1 LIFIL
6 AIDEGIIDHAKGFYV
21 NSLTGETLPISVAIE
36 KGLIFTELVD
46 QHPRRFVRTLIIEQV
61 VDAITNRRLGVTEAI
76 QTGLLNSTI
85 SAYNHPIKQRQLTL
99 VEAYEQ
105 GLIIGKFV
113 DQKPALFIGDQRL
126 QTCFLIT
133 SIIDIRTDKV
143 YTVQEGKIKR
153 RKKYLFFV
161 F

>member
-1 LIFIL
+1 LVFIL

-46 QHPRRFVRTLIIEQV
+46 QHARRVVKTLIIEQV
-61 VDAITNRRLGVTEAI
+61 IDPITNRRLGVTEAI

-85 SAYNHPIKQRQLTL
+85 SAYNHPIKQQQLTL

-105 GLIIGKFV
+105 GLILGKFV
-113 DQKPALFIGDQRL
+113 DQRPALFIGDQRL

-133 SIIDIRTDKV
+133 SITDIRTDKV
-143 YTVQEGKIKR
+143 YSVQDGKIK
-153 RKKYLFFV
+153 KKNFFI